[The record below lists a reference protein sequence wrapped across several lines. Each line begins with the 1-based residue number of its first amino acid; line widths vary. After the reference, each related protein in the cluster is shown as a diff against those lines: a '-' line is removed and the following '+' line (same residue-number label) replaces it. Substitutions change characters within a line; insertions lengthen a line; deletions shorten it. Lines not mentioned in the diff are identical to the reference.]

1 MMVLFQIIT
10 IIIITIIIIIIIN
23 LKAADILPP
32 SDWDM
37 LRNKAG
43 EHNWGNKSADWSNFA
58 ALLIF

>member
-10 IIIITIIIIIIIN
+10 IIIIIIIN
-23 LKAADILPP
+23 FKAADILPP

-58 ALLIF
+58 A

>member
-10 IIIITIIIIIIIN
+10 IITIIIIIIN
-23 LKAADILPP
+23 FKAADILPP

-58 ALLIF
+58 A

>member
-10 IIIITIIIIIIIN
+10 IIIIIIIN
-23 LKAADILPP
+23 FKAADILPP